1 MNTDYQR
8 IEKAIQYLD
17 TNFQEQPS
25 LDELAQYLNMSPF
38 HFQRLFKRWA
48 GISPKKFLQFLT
60 VRYAKMLLKESRSIL
75 DVTFESGLSS
85 PGRLHD
91 LFVSIEAITPGEF
104 KTKGYGLQIEYGTHD
119 SPFGRCLIAITER
132 GICGFYFIN
141 DRNENQII
149 SELQKNWK
157 NAILKE
163 DTRKTKAIV
172 DQIFSPG
179 TGTKHK
185 KLPLLLKGTNFQLK
199 VWEAL
204 LHIPAGLVCSYE
216 DIAKKIG
223 QPEAVRAVGTAI
235 GANPISYIIPC
246 HRVIRKMGE
255 FGNYGGGRERKKA
268 LLAWESALRF
278 RDNNYQMNEN

>member
-1 MNTDYQR
+1 MNYDYQR

-25 LDELAQYLNMSPF
+25 LDDLAKYLNMSPF

-60 VRYAKMLLKESRSIL
+60 VRHAKKLLQESRSIL

-91 LFVSIEAITPGEF
+91 LFVSIEAITPGEY
-104 KTKGYGLQIEYGTHD
+104 KTQGNGLLIEYGIHD
-119 SPFGRCLIAITER
+119 SPFGRCLIATTDR
-132 GICGFYFIN
+132 GICGFYFISQR
-141 DRNENQII
+141 DVDHIKDQ
-149 SELQKNWK
+149 LQENWK
-157 NAILKE
+157 NAIIRENAL
-163 DTRKTKAIV
+163 KTKPIV
-172 DQIFSPG
+172 DQIFKPR
-179 TGTKHK
+179 TETQEQ

-204 LHIPAGLVCSYE
+204 LHIPEGLICSYE

-223 QPEAVRAVGTAI
+223 QPAAVRAVGTAI

-268 LLAWESALRF
+268 LLAWESALKF
-278 RDNNYQMNEN
+278 RESNY